1 MVLEWI
7 KSYSHSSSLTI
18 FLEASVTMRVHLY
31 TPHPYFIVNFMQ
43 TQLSQNTKESL
54 KFSAAFLSD
63 MAQSVVRHFLGQ
75 EET

>member
-7 KSYSHSSSLTI
+7 KSYSHSSSSTK
-18 FLEASVTMRVHLY
+18 FLEASVTMRSHLY

-43 TQLSQNTKESL
+43 TQISRDTKESL

-63 MAQSVVRHFLGQ
+63 MAQSVIRQFLGQ

>member
-1 MVLEWI
+1 
-7 KSYSHSSSLTI
+7 
-18 FLEASVTMRVHLY
+18 MRVHLY

-43 TQLSQNTKESL
+43 TQISQNTKESL

>member
-1 MVLEWI
+1 
-7 KSYSHSSSLTI
+7 
-18 FLEASVTMRVHLY
+18 MRSHLY

-43 TQLSQNTKESL
+43 TQISRDTKESL

-63 MAQSVVRHFLGQ
+63 MVQSVIRQFLGQ